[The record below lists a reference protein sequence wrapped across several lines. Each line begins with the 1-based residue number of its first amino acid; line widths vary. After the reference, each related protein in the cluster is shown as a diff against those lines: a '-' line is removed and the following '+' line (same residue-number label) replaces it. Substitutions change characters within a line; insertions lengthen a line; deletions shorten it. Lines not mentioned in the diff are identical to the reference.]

1 MYVIYH
7 NKRCGKSRAA
17 LAALEDSGKECK
29 VVEYLHQTPSKKEL
43 KHILSLLNMKPFDLI
58 RKKESAFVE
67 QFQGKN
73 LSDNEWIDV
82 LLAHPIL
89 IERPIVVG
97 ENFASIV
104 RSEEKIAELLGR

>member
-17 LAALEDSGKECK
+17 LVALQDSGAECK
-29 VVEYLHQTPSKKEL
+29 VVEYLHKTPSKAEL
-43 KHILSLLNMKPFDLI
+43 KRILKLLKMKPFDLI
-58 RKKESAFVE
+58 RKKESIFTE
-67 QFQGKN
+67 QFKDKN
-73 LSDNEWIDV
+73 LSDEEWLDV
-82 LLAHPIL
+82 LIAHPIL

-104 RSEEKIAELLGR
+104 RSEEKIAELLAK